1 MVSSVEESQAP
12 VLVGISIGFAVLT
25 FLVIFLR
32 LFARIYV
39 LGKMSV
45 DDCKSILSVAVFGC
59 GILTFF
65 VSLDYWCLCEFLST
79 TL

>member
-12 VLVGISIGFAVLT
+12 VLVGISIGFAILT
-25 FLVIFLR
+25 FLVISLR

-45 DDCKSILSVAVFGC
+45 DDC
-59 GILTFF
+59 
-65 VSLDYWCLCEFLST
+65 E
-79 TL
+79 

>member
-12 VLVGISIGFAVLT
+12 VLVGISIGFAILT
-25 FLVIFLR
+25 FIVISLR

-45 DDCKSILSVAVFGC
+45 DDCKLTLIVAVLGS

-65 VSLDYWCLCEFLST
+65 SLDYWCLCEFLST

>member
-25 FLVIFLR
+25 FLVISLR
-32 LFARIYV
+32 LFARVYV

-45 DDCKSILSVAVFGC
+45 DDCMSVLRAAVLGSEL
-59 GILTFF
+59 LTFF
-65 VSLDYWCLCEFLST
+65 VRLDYFGLCEFLST

>member
-12 VLVGISIGFAVLT
+12 VLVGISVGFAVLT
-25 FLVIFLR
+25 FLVISLR

-45 DDCKSILSVAVFGC
+45 DDCKSILNVAALGSA
-59 GILTFF
+59 ILTFF
-65 VSLDYWCLCEFLST
+65 VSLDYCCLCEFLST
-79 TL
+79 ML